1 MSTSTYEHELHE
13 LEAFGEAEAELAH
26 ELGLHEYEQ
35 EHEHEALVQ
44 EQEAEQFFGKLASL
58 ASRAIR
64 SPALRKIGLKA
75 ARAAV
80 SGLGDVLFG
89 EEKFGEHEFE
99 GEGEAHEH
107 EGELS
112 PLRRVYPDAM
122 LEHMAHMASMAETE
136 HEAAELMLPVV
147 PTIAAELA
155 PLEMMAGPSRPHAR
169 PAAAAVRPA
178 AARPS
183 PAHRAAPTAHHRPPV
198 APRSQVGHRAYAG
211 VMRAAPAL
219 TRGVANITRTLHRNP
234 ITRPLVRVI
243 PTIARRTAAQIAR
256 TAAHGYR
263 VTPRRAVRILAQQTA
278 RTLCKPGQCVH
289 AYRRGRRLDRQLHR
303 THPQIIRRAPRRWTG
318 YPIGARRYYGT
329 GGSVAAPQPVATAPG
344 VVPSPVA
351 PPSYAGVPGGAAPT
365 QAPAAP
371 AWTGQP
377 QVCTCVC
384 RCPRCGGHR

>member
-44 EQEAEQFFGKLASL
+44 EQEAEQFFGRLASL

-75 ARAAV
+75 ARAAA
-80 SGLGDVLFG
+80 SGLGNAI
-89 EEKFGEHEFE
+89 FGEHEFE
-99 GEGEAHEH
+99 GEGEVHEH

-169 PAAAAVRPA
+169 LAAVAVRPT

-183 PAHRAAPTAHHRPPV
+183 PVHRAAPTAHHRAPV

-234 ITRPLVRVI
+234 VTRPLVRVI

-263 VTPRRAVRILAQQTA
+263 ITPRRAVRILAQQTA

-289 AYRRGRRLDRQLHR
+289 AYRRGRKLDRHLHR
-303 THPQIIRRAPRRWTG
+303 THPQLIRRGPRRWTG
-318 YPIGARRYYGT
+318 SI
-329 GGSVAAPQPVATAPG
+329 AATQPGATAPG
-344 VVPSPVA
+344 VVPTA
-351 PPSYAGVPGGAAPT
+351 PPPTYQGVPTSAGPASAPT
-365 QAPAAP
+365 GPTWAA
-371 AWTGQP
+371 QP
-377 QVCTCVC
+377 HVCTCVC